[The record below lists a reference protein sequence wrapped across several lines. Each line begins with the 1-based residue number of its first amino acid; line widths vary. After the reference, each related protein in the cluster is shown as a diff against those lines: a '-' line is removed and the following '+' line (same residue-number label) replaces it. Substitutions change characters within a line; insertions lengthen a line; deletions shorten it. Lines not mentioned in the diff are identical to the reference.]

1 MRELHLPPAYRLI
14 TLDTVDSTNAEARRL
29 AILGE
34 EKAPDGTLIW
44 AKEQTAGR
52 GRRGRKW
59 QSPRGNLYCSLILRP
74 EVPAEQAAQLSFVG
88 ALAACDALSAIS
100 PPGHIVQIKWP
111 NDILLNGEK
120 VGGLLLEA
128 ETGGGKT
135 PDWVIMGL
143 GVNVAQHP
151 SNVEFPATSLK
162 ASGWTVTEVDCL
174 EAFSRHFMTW
184 ANTWLDQGFGAIR
197 KHWLWRCKGIGDK
210 IEVRLAN
217 KTMKGVFKDIDQ
229 DGALLLKSGKRELRI
244 TAGDV
249 FFTTA

>member
-1 MRELHLPPAYRLI
+1 MREPHLPPAYWLI
-14 TLDTVDSTNAEARRL
+14 TLDAVDSTNAEARRL
-29 AILGE
+29 AVLGD

-59 QSPRGNLYCSLILRP
+59 QSPKGNLYCSLILRP
-74 EVPAEQAAQLSFVG
+74 EAPAEQAAQLSFVG

-111 NDILLNGEK
+111 NDILLNDEK

-128 ETGGGKT
+128 ETSGGKT

-143 GVNVAQHP
+143 GINVAQHP
-151 SNVEFPATSLK
+151 SRVEFPATSLK

-174 EAFSRHFMTW
+174 EAFSRHFMAW
-184 ANTWLDQGFGAIR
+184 ANTWLEQGFGAIR

-210 IEVRLAN
+210 IEVRLAK
-217 KTMKGVFKDIDQ
+217 KTLRGVFKDIDQ

-249 FFTTA
+249 FFATA